1 MQPTHTNL
9 TSKVKFKNLSIRIG
23 IIFSN
28 LSIFLLVLCIS
39 GYLSFIATALIF
51 LVGIII
57 IILTVGTAFAF
68 IPNFFSIITSGA
80 TITSNIAGFLTEN
93 FYIFASI
100 CIACAINSLVL
111 L

>member
-9 TSKVKFKNLSIRIG
+9 TSKAEFKNLSIRIG

-68 IPNFFSIITSGA
+68 IPNFFSIKR
-80 TITSNIAGFLTEN
+80 LEQ
-93 FYIFASI
+93 
-100 CIACAINSLVL
+100 L
-111 L
+111 